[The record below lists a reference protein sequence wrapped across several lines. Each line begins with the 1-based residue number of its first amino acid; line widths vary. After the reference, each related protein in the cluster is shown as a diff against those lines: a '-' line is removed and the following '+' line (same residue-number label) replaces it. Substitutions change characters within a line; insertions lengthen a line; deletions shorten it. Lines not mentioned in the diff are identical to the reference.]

1 MGAADFN
8 TGAELRGTNE
18 EIFAMLMVA
27 RSYGKEKRA
36 QYQEKRN
43 CPYFMSVYVNEGDE
57 FHLRKNL
64 LNLSDEDLMEF
75 IASRNGVV
83 SFEASGPYGV
93 FNGLD
98 SVDVFHEMAEAAPH
112 AQISGGMGGFSP
124 GGDEYANF
132 ELKDGLMVCKYAHPH
147 WDEDFEDDEE
157 FDEDWDDEDDFE
169 DMEEPEWDEEIV
181 YDPIAKK
188 NVKK

>member
-64 LNLSDEDLMEF
+64 LNLSDDDLMEF
-75 IASRNGVV
+75 IASRNGVGWRCY
-83 SFEASGPYGV
+83 SW
-93 FNGLD
+93 
-98 SVDVFHEMAEAAPH
+98 
-112 AQISGGMGGFSP
+112 
-124 GGDEYANF
+124 F
-132 ELKDGLMVCKYAHPH
+132 ELAVSLKTNK
-147 WDEDFEDDEE
+147 
-157 FDEDWDDEDDFE
+157 
-169 DMEEPEWDEEIV
+169 
-181 YDPIAKK
+181 
-188 NVKK
+188 